1 MELSQ
6 QMISLSNGKSSKDSM
21 VSKKKFYLADY
32 ELVKITWN
40 DAQDHETGWT
50 DLNKAK
56 KHKLAAVVSIGW
68 ILSQTDKQIILVGD
82 FIPEDGTTSR
92 ITIIPKDW
100 CQTITTLVDGINE
113 S

>member
-1 MELSQ
+1 
-6 QMISLSNGKSSKDSM
+6 M
-21 VSKKKFYLADY
+21 VKKKFNLADY

-50 DLNKAK
+50 DLSKAI

-100 CQTITTLVDGINE
+100 CQKITTLEEMQNE
-113 S
+113 